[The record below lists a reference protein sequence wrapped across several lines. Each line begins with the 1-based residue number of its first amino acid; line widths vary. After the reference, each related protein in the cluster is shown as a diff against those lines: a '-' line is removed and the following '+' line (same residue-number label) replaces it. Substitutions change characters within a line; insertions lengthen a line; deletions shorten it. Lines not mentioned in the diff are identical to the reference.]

1 MIKLYHYNGTKLKD
15 FYMGPSVKFVL
26 PIIDAFPDKKNGGN
40 FWCGKKGRNGGG
52 WGGSEGV
59 AFFGRKFSRLSFL
72 NTSLRPL
79 PLTRRVIFWYP
90 TSNKRDGLKDHC
102 DGKHLRAGPQEALK
116 GWLAKYLTAQLPHS
130 PNVLASAHAD
140 LQRI

>member
-1 MIKLYHYNGTKLKD
+1 
-15 FYMGPSVKFVL
+15 MGPSVKFVL

-72 NTSLRPL
+72 NTSLNS
-79 PLTRRVIFWYP
+79 I
-90 TSNKRDGLKDHC
+90 C
-102 DGKHLRAGPQEALK
+102 IK
-116 GWLAKYLTAQLPHS
+116 GWGVCLETPPPAGLELFTSDGSNMTHDDPG
-130 PNVLASAHAD
+130 
-140 LQRI
+140 

>member
-72 NTSLRPL
+72 NTSLSFLNFLISRSMTSDLKYP
-79 PLTRRVIFWYP
+79 RIMKKVIKVWF
-90 TSNKRDGLKDHC
+90 GLSK
-102 DGKHLRAGPQEALK
+102 L
-116 GWLAKYLTAQLPHS
+116 
-130 PNVLASAHAD
+130 
-140 LQRI
+140 

>member
-1 MIKLYHYNGTKLKD
+1 
-15 FYMGPSVKFVL
+15 MGPSVKFVL

-72 NTSLRPL
+72 NTSL
-79 PLTRRVIFWYP
+79 
-90 TSNKRDGLKDHC
+90 TSKKKKMKMTSPMKKRSAIPNGTLKYQYD
-102 DGKHLRAGPQEALK
+102 
-116 GWLAKYLTAQLPHS
+116 
-130 PNVLASAHAD
+130 
-140 LQRI
+140 

>member
-72 NTSLRPL
+72 NTSLRSCHSSQQEP
-79 PLTRRVIFWYP
+79 
-90 TSNKRDGLKDHC
+90 SNL
-102 DGKHLRAGPQEALK
+102 
-116 GWLAKYLTAQLPHS
+116 
-130 PNVLASAHAD
+130 
-140 LQRI
+140 

>member
-1 MIKLYHYNGTKLKD
+1 
-15 FYMGPSVKFVL
+15 MGPSVKFVL

-72 NTSLRPL
+72 NTSLRL
-79 PLTRRVIFWYP
+79 VQTDF
-90 TSNKRDGLKDHC
+90 TNKQNQILKFC
-102 DGKHLRAGPQEALK
+102 CC
-116 GWLAKYLTAQLPHS
+116 YLNFS
-130 PNVLASAHAD
+130 
-140 LQRI
+140 

>member
-72 NTSLRPL
+72 NTSLM
-79 PLTRRVIFWYP
+79 
-90 TSNKRDGLKDHC
+90 HC
-102 DGKHLRAGPQEALK
+102 PQTNALVVYNHLCMCH
-116 GWLAKYLTAQLPHS
+116 TT
-130 PNVLASAHAD
+130 
-140 LQRI
+140 

>member
-52 WGGSEGV
+52 GGGSEGV

-72 NTSLRPL
+72 NTSLSFTFTFL
-79 PLTRRVIFWYP
+79 VFDVLFSLLIDFKIMQTNSF
-90 TSNKRDGLKDHC
+90 L
-102 DGKHLRAGPQEALK
+102 
-116 GWLAKYLTAQLPHS
+116 QL
-130 PNVLASAHAD
+130 
-140 LQRI
+140 

>member
-72 NTSLRPL
+72 NTSLTNL
-79 PLTRRVIFWYP
+79 LTWVGA
-90 TSNKRDGLKDHC
+90 RDTCVSKICAINLIEV
-102 DGKHLRAGPQEALK
+102 A
-116 GWLAKYLTAQLPHS
+116 
-130 PNVLASAHAD
+130 
-140 LQRI
+140 